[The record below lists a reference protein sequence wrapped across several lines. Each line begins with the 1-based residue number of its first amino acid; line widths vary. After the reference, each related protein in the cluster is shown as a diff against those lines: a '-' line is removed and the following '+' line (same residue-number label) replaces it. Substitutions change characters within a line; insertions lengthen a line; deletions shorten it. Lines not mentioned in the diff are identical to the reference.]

1 MGLYLGSSD
10 VTTVGGS
17 GDGQTVVNTVS
28 AESSSAINTYNDGGT
43 MYFYSGEE
51 LVRCVDLYV
60 LKIKSSD
67 HCRL

>member
-1 MGLYLGSSD
+1 M
-10 VTTVGGS
+10 TTVGAS

-28 AESSSAINTYNDGGT
+28 AESSAAINTYNDGGT

-67 HCRL
+67 LCRL